1 LGLTQGTY
9 SGEGLGAGLL
19 RRLRAPARSAG
30 MTAGGTPATRE
41 ERDMDMF
48 VWVVLAIVVVLVGFV
63 IAVYNGLVTRRNR
76 VQEAASDIDVQLKRR
91 YELIPN
97 LVNTVKG
104 YATHER
110 ELLEKVTAARAGLM
124 TGTTG
129 ERIAA
134 SNQLTETLKSLFA
147 VAEAYPD
154 LKTNETFQQL
164 QIRISSLENAIA
176 DRREFYNESVN
187 VNNVRIEQFPDSIVA
202 GMFSFKAA
210 QLLEFQTDEKADVDV
225 KKLFGA

>member
-1 LGLTQGTY
+1 MMWLWIVLGI
-9 SGEGLGAGLL
+9 
-19 RRLRAPARSAG
+19 
-30 MTAGGTPATRE
+30 
-41 ERDMDMF
+41 
-48 VWVVLAIVVVLVGFV
+48 VVLLVLFVVV
-63 IAVYNGLVTRRNR
+63 VYNSLVMRRNR

-91 YELIPN
+91 YDLIPN

-110 ELLEKVTAARAGLM
+110 ELFEKVTAARAGLM

-154 LKTNETFQQL
+154 LKANQNFLSL
-164 QIRISSLENAIA
+164 QAELTDTQDKIMAAQR
-176 DRREFYNESVN
+176 FYNS
-187 VNNVRIEQFPDSIVA
+187 NVRDFNTQIQVFPNNLLA
-202 GMFSFKAA
+202 GMFGFTAFEFIEATAA
-210 QLLEFQTDEKADVDV
+210 ETANVEV
-225 KKLFGA
+225 KF

>member
-1 LGLTQGTY
+1 MMWLWIVLGI
-9 SGEGLGAGLL
+9 
-19 RRLRAPARSAG
+19 
-30 MTAGGTPATRE
+30 
-41 ERDMDMF
+41 
-48 VWVVLAIVVVLVGFV
+48 VVLLVLFVV
-63 IAVYNGLVTRRNR
+63 AVYNSLVMRRNR

-91 YELIPN
+91 YDLIPN

-110 ELLEKVTAARAGLM
+110 ELFEKVTAARAGLM

-154 LKTNETFQQL
+154 LKANQNFLSL
-164 QIRISSLENAIA
+164 QAELTDTQDKIMAAQR
-176 DRREFYNESVN
+176 FYNS
-187 VNNVRIEQFPDSIVA
+187 NVRDFNTQIQVFPNNLLV
-202 GMFSFKAA
+202 GMFGFTAF
-210 QLLEFQTDEKADVDV
+210 EFIEATATETANVEV
-225 KKLFGA
+225 KF

>member
-1 LGLTQGTY
+1 MMWLWIVLGI
-9 SGEGLGAGLL
+9 
-19 RRLRAPARSAG
+19 
-30 MTAGGTPATRE
+30 
-41 ERDMDMF
+41 
-48 VWVVLAIVVVLVGFV
+48 VVLLVLFVVV
-63 IAVYNGLVTRRNR
+63 VYNSLVMRRNR

-91 YELIPN
+91 YDLIPN

-110 ELLEKVTAARAGLM
+110 ELFEKVTAARAGLM

-154 LKTNETFQQL
+154 LKANQNFLSL
-164 QIRISSLENAIA
+164 QAELTDTQDKIMAAQR
-176 DRREFYNESVN
+176 FYNS
-187 VNNVRIEQFPDSIVA
+187 NVRDFNTQIQVFPNNLLV
-202 GMFSFKAA
+202 GMFGFTAF
-210 QLLEFQTDEKADVDV
+210 EFIEATATETANVEV
-225 KKLFGA
+225 KF

>member
-1 LGLTQGTY
+1 MMWLWIV
-9 SGEGLGAGLL
+9 
-19 RRLRAPARSAG
+19 
-30 MTAGGTPATRE
+30 
-41 ERDMDMF
+41 F
-48 VWVVLAIVVVLVGFV
+48 AIVVLFVLFV
-63 IAVYNGLVTRRNR
+63 VAVYNGLVTRRNR

-154 LKTNETFQQL
+154 LKANQNFLAL
-164 QIRISSLENAIA
+164 QAELTDTQDKIMAAQR
-176 DRREFYNESVN
+176 FYNS
-187 VNNVRIEQFPDSIVA
+187 NVRDFNTQIQVFPNNMLA
-202 GMFSFKAA
+202 GMFGFTKF
-210 QLLEFQTDEKADVDV
+210 EFIEATATETTNVEV
-225 KKLFGA
+225 KF

>member
-1 LGLTQGTY
+1 MELWIALG
-9 SGEGLGAGLL
+9 
-19 RRLRAPARSAG
+19 
-30 MTAGGTPATRE
+30 
-41 ERDMDMF
+41 
-48 VWVVLAIVVVLVGFV
+48 IVVILVSFV

-110 ELLEKVTAARAGLM
+110 ELLERVTAERAGLM
-124 TGTTG
+124 TGSTG
-129 ERIAA
+129 ERIQA

-154 LKTNETFQQL
+154 LKANQNFLQL
-164 QIRISSLENAIA
+164 QAELTDTQDKIMGAQR
-176 DRREFYNESVN
+176 FYNA
-187 VNNVRIEQFPDSIVA
+187 NVRDFNTSIQVFPTNLFAQALGFSAFEFIEATTTESANV
-202 GMFSFKAA
+202 
-210 QLLEFQTDEKADVDV
+210 EV
-225 KKLFGA
+225 KF

>member
-1 LGLTQGTY
+1 
-9 SGEGLGAGLL
+9 
-19 RRLRAPARSAG
+19 
-30 MTAGGTPATRE
+30 
-41 ERDMDMF
+41 MDMF
-48 VWVVLAIVVVLVGFV
+48 VWVVLAIVVVLVAFV
-63 IAVYNGLVTRRNR
+63 IAVYNGLVKRRNR

-91 YELIPN
+91 YDLIPN

-110 ELLEKVTAARAGLM
+110 ELFEKVTAARAGLM

-154 LKTNETFQQL
+154 LKANQNFLSL
-164 QIRISSLENAIA
+164 QAELTDTLDKIMAAQR
-176 DRREFYNESVN
+176 FYNS
-187 VNNVRIEQFPDSIVA
+187 NVRDFNTQIQVFPNNLLA
-202 GMFSFKAA
+202 GMFGFTAFEFIEATAA
-210 QLLEFQTDEKADVDV
+210 ETANVEV
-225 KKLFGA
+225 KF